1 MGIQKAAATMGG
13 LGVGGRC
20 PKGRG
25 RAATATAIGNALLP
39 HYVTKERQRGGER
52 GRKGKANDQ
61 HTFQAAKRS
70 AKGRGRGRGS
80 QCRERTDDP
89 RQQTRAGHERER
101 ARQTARAAEFNNLR
115 RPWEE
120 VSNPYE
126 VLRACVRVCS
136 SVWVLKRESSL
147 ALWQTH
153 GRNGG
158 KVSIRVVRASDS
170 SNLGS
175 LINKFVH
182 TGYELGKAS

>member
-1 MGIQKAAATMGG
+1 MLNYAPTHGQRQRQSASAAAAAASALHFASPKYKKKKKMLNKWEYKKQRQQWAGWG
-13 LGVGGRC
+13 WGVGA

-115 RPWEE
+115 RP
-120 VSNPYE
+120 
-126 VLRACVRVCS
+126 
-136 SVWVLKRESSL
+136 
-147 ALWQTH
+147 
-153 GRNGG
+153 
-158 KVSIRVVRASDS
+158 
-170 SNLGS
+170 
-175 LINKFVH
+175 
-182 TGYELGKAS
+182 